1 MQSLCSG
8 YRGEAPCWGQGATP
22 IGGLRAAVLIGSRV
36 KRLAQLELAPA
47 PIRTGY
53 YLAQEPADPAA
64 KLPFRREKLKKKE
77 DRMKLTRHNGR
88 AGKNGAY
95 NPKHN
100 DRRFDVA
107 NSEHIDM
114 ERTRQNIYWDCYTG
128 LSSALT
134 RERGGENDYSF
145 EKIERIYYYEHY
157 ADHVQAQ
164 NERNEKN
171 RHTERNRTVDDLF
184 TNNKTC
190 PEESIYQIG
199 TVEESVPGELLTE
212 IAVEFFA
219 EMEERFGSHVHILDW
234 ALHLDEGTPHIH
246 ERHVFDC
253 ENRYGELCP
262 QQEKALEEL
271 GVSLPDP
278 DKKKGRNNNR
288 KQTFDAEC
296 RKMLFRICA
305 KHSLHLQ
312 TEPSYGGRGYLE
324 KQDFIIEKQKEKL
337 SAQGE
342 ILRQNTIA
350 IAEQKNKFD
359 KAVKAVSEKE
369 KELEKQ
375 EGLIGEKKQELSEKQ
390 AALATVTMKIADIE
404 SLVEEVA
411 DTAYE
416 KACEVVS
423 DTVRAETQKE
433 DIRAVE
439 DYKKWLASPERKAP
453 KEKRDFAV
461 KCLNTA
467 QEQIKNAAQ
476 KVLRKVQSVLQKP
489 EVSHANKEQIKEK
502 ARESV
507 RDRLAR
513 GKMEADR
520 ANRERMERRD
530 GIKPVTKKDMEI

>member
-1 MQSLCSG
+1 
-8 YRGEAPCWGQGATP
+8 
-22 IGGLRAAVLIGSRV
+22 
-36 KRLAQLELAPA
+36 
-47 PIRTGY
+47 
-53 YLAQEPADPAA
+53 
-64 KLPFRREKLKKKE
+64 
-77 DRMKLTRHNGR
+77 MKLTRHNGR

-171 RHTERNRTVDDLF
+171 RHPERNRTVDDLL

-199 TVEESVPGELLTE
+199 TVEESVPGELLAE

-219 EMEERFGSHVHILDW
+219 EMEERFGSHVHILNW

-271 GVSLPDP
+271 GVTLPDP

-312 TEPSYGGRGYLE
+312 IEPSYGGRGYLE
-324 KQDFIIEKQKEKL
+324 KQDFIIEKQREML

-342 ILRQNTIA
+342 TLVKNTRA
-350 IAEQKNKFD
+350 IAEQEKKLD
-359 KAVKAVSEKE
+359 KAAKAVSEKE

-375 EGLIGEKKQELSEKQ
+375 EELIGEKKRELSEKQ
-390 AALATVTMKIADIE
+390 EALATVIMKVADIE

-416 KACEVVS
+416 KACEVVT

-439 DYKKWLASPERKAP
+439 EYKKWLASPERKAP

-461 KCLNTA
+461 KCLNTI

-476 KVLRKVQSVLQKP
+476 KALRKVQSALQKP
-489 EVSHANKEQIKEK
+489 EVSRVNKEQIKEK
-502 ARESV
+502 ARESI

-513 GKMEADR
+513 GKTEADR
-520 ANRERMERRD
+520 ANRERRERRD

>member
-1 MQSLCSG
+1 
-8 YRGEAPCWGQGATP
+8 
-22 IGGLRAAVLIGSRV
+22 
-36 KRLAQLELAPA
+36 
-47 PIRTGY
+47 
-53 YLAQEPADPAA
+53 
-64 KLPFRREKLKKKE
+64 
-77 DRMKLTRHNGR
+77 MKLTRHNGR

-134 RERGGENDYSF
+134 RERGRENDYSF

-171 RHTERNRTVDDLF
+171 RHPERNRTVDDLL

-199 TVEESVPGELLTE
+199 TVEESVPGELLAE

-219 EMEERFGSHVHILDW
+219 EMEERFGSHVHILNW

-271 GVSLPDP
+271 GVPLPDP

-324 KQDFIIEKQKEKL
+324 KQDFIIEKQREML

-342 ILRQNTIA
+342 TLVKNTRA
-350 IAEQKNKFD
+350 IAEQEKKLD
-359 KAVKAVSEKE
+359 KAAKAVSEKE

-375 EGLIGEKKQELSEKQ
+375 EELIGEKKRELSEKQ
-390 AALATVTMKIADIE
+390 EALATVIMKIADIE

-416 KACEVVS
+416 KACEVVT
-423 DTVRAETQKE
+423 DTVRVETQKE

-439 DYKKWLASPERKAP
+439 EYKKWLASPERKAP

-461 KCLNTA
+461 KCLNTI

-476 KVLRKVQSVLQKP
+476 KALRKVQSALQKP
-489 EVSHANKEQIKEK
+489 EVSRVNKEQIKEK
-502 ARESV
+502 ARESI

-513 GKMEADR
+513 GKTEADR
-520 ANRERMERRD
+520 ANRERRERRD